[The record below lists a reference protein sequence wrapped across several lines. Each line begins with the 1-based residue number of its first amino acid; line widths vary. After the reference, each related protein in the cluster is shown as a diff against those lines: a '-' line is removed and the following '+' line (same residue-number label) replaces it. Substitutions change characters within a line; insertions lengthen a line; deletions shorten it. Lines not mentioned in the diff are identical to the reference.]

1 MNLKSV
7 WTGKSSIKSILLFL
21 ISLGVAKDLKNPPLF
36 LNGSSESTEQC
47 SLPFGKGSSGGE
59 NLASLTSTKIE
70 IKSFPFL
77 ASYGYYAKPRHE
89 SWNHKCTASILSN
102 RALLTAAHCLRLLEQ
117 I

>member
-1 MNLKSV
+1 MIGLS
-7 WTGKSSIKSILLFL
+7 
-21 ISLGVAKDLKNPPLF
+21 VAKASKLPSLF
-36 LNGSSESTEQC
+36 LNDSSESNIQC
-47 SLPFGKGSSGGE
+47 SLPSGKGSSGGE
-59 NLASLTSTKIE
+59 NLASLTSKKIE

-89 SWNHKCTASILSN
+89 SWNHKCTASILSK